1 MRSNV
6 VPWLRQH
13 CSVNIFRLRAV
24 LLGVGLVSVL
34 AMRAPKIMV
43 QGSPPMPWT
52 SQLQTFVDRCA
63 PMCEAGRTSLCAA
76 AYSDAKACQAYCNSM
91 RLSYYTRL
99 WPKLPVACDR
109 ACLAFRPHLCGQR
122 ETCRDACSATV
133 RAAVPPLGRAEDV
146 VLEVP
151 SPGGSFW
158 ATLVVVLLAT
168 TDLMASLVLW
178 GPQLRASEADI
189 YDNKYDLSS
198 KLWTLLES
206 PTNLPTL
213 CKMCYEIK
221 VLCFDDAD
229 GNGLAITVL
238 LQLLTLLH
246 DHVPVWV
253 ARWRQRAQVQ
263 EPPQASSP
271 DSPQPI

>member
-13 CSVNIFRLRAV
+13 CSVNVFRLRAA
-24 LLGVGLVSVL
+24 LLGVGLLSVL
-34 AMRAPKIMV
+34 AASAPKLMV
-43 QGSPPMPWT
+43 QGSPPTPWT
-52 SQLQTFVDRCA
+52 PQLQTFVDRCA
-63 PMCEAGRTSLCAA
+63 PMCEASRTSLCAA
-76 AYSDAKACQAYCNSM
+76 AYSDAEACQAYCNST
-91 RLSYYTRL
+91 RLGYYTRL
-99 WPKLPVACDR
+99 WPQLPVACDR
-109 ACLAFRPHLCGQR
+109 NCLAFRQPLCGQR
-122 ETCRDACSATV
+122 ESCIGACSRTV
-133 RAAVPPLGRAEDV
+133 YSAVPPVLRSNDV
-146 VLEVP
+146 VIEVP

-158 ATLVVVLLAT
+158 STLVVVLLAT

-189 YDNKYDLSS
+189 YDNKYNLSS
-198 KLWTLLES
+198 KLWALLES

-213 CKMCYEIK
+213 CKICYEIK

-238 LQLLTLLH
+238 LQLLTLLQTH
-246 DHVPVWV
+246 APVWV
-253 ARWRQRAQVQ
+253 TRWRQRAQVQ